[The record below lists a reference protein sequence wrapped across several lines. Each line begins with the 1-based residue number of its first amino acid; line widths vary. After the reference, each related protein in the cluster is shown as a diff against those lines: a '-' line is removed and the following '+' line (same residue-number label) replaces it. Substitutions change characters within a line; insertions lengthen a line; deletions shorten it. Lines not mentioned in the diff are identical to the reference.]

1 MARRRGFLAAMA
13 QASREYERQKQAE
26 ARAQLQATKARE
38 RADRAA
44 DRARVADERERRRL
58 YLEAREQEVE
68 ALDAELASHRELLE
82 RVLEATLE
90 VDDHLDLD
98 RLKQAANIGPFDP
111 GPLAVAQPRPDPAA
125 YEVTPMT
132 FTQRLLPGAKARHE
146 RQVEA
151 RHQTQT
157 QDVASWEAAEGSRL
171 QALAAAREAYET
183 EIAAVEARAAAQ
195 NAQIDQWKAQLEA
208 GQAEAVRTYFDM
220 VLAGSSWPDGFPHQF
235 LLAYDSGSK
244 LLGVDYMLPDWSV
257 VPEAKSHRYI
267 KARDLIEPV
276 AEPAAKRR
284 ALYSSVVCQAA
295 LRVLHEIFEADR
307 RGHVETVALNCLV
320 DTIDRAT
327 GARHVPCILSVR
339 TTASVFQGI
348 NLAAVD
354 PAACLKGLAA
364 AMSPSPAELAPV
376 RPVLELKMVD
386 PRFIT
391 EADVLSQLDQRPNLM
406 ELSPAEFES
415 LITNLFTRMGLEAR
429 LTQAS
434 RDGGVD
440 CVAYDPRPI
449 FGGKVVIQAKRYKNT
464 VGVSAVRD
472 LFGTMQN
479 EGASKGI
486 LVTTSGYGSA
496 AFQFAEG
503 KPIELLS
510 GANLLFLLAEHANM
524 EARIV
529 VPDQWRDPVAD
540 AEPAAILAGTPG

>member
-1 MARRRGFLAAMA
+1 MA
-13 QASREYERQKQAE
+13 QASREVERQRQME
-26 ARAQLQATKARE
+26 ARAQLQAVRARE
-38 RADRAA
+38 RAYQAA
-44 DRARVADERERRRL
+44 ERARAADEREARRL
-58 YLEAREQEVE
+58 HAQAREDEVA
-68 ALDAELASHRELLE
+68 ALNAELASLRESLE
-82 RVLEATLE
+82 GILAATLS
-90 VDDHLDLD
+90 VDDHINLDTLKD
-98 RLKQAANIGPFDP
+98 RPKVPPFDP
-111 GPLAVAQPRPDPAA
+111 GEVGRAAPRPDPAA
-125 YEVTPMT
+125 YEFAPLSMA
-132 FTQRLLPGAKARHE
+132 QRLIPGAKGRHE
-146 RQVEA
+146 RQVEELRQRFA
-151 RHQTQT
+151 SDT
-157 QDVASWEAAEGSRL
+157 ASWEEAERARSQRL
-171 QALAAAREAYET
+171 LEAREAYDREVA
-183 EIAAVEARAAAQ
+183 ELQARTAAQ
-195 NAQIDQWKAQLEA
+195 HAEIDAIKTELDQNNPESIR
-208 GQAEAVRTYFDM
+208 GYFEM
-220 VLAGSSWPDGFPHQF
+220 VLGGSSWPDGFPQQF
-235 LLAYDSGSK
+235 ALAYAPESK
-244 LLGVDYMLPDWSV
+244 LLGVDYMLPDFSV
-257 VPEAKSHRYI
+257 IPEAKAFRYV
-267 KARDLIEPV
+267 KARDIIEMSP
-276 AEPAAKRR
+276 EPAIKRR
-284 ALYSSVVCQAA
+284 ALYASVVSQAA
-295 LRVLHEIFEADR
+295 LRAIHEIFEADR
-307 RGHVETVALNCLV
+307 RDQVETVALNCFV
-320 DTIDRAT
+320 DAVDRAT
-327 GARHVPCILSVR
+327 GSRQRPCIASVR
-339 TTASVFQGI
+339 TTASVFRAI
-348 NLAAVD
+348 NLAAVE

-406 ELSPAEFES
+406 DLSPSEFES

-510 GANLLFLLAEHANM
+510 GGNLLYLLSEHAGM

-529 VPDQWRDPVAD
+529 VPEEWRDPVAD
-540 AEPAAILAGTPG
+540 QDQTGENTGSGLGT